1 MGIEDDGG
9 VEHDLAPVRRAVE
22 LLVILQGGLAGGKE
36 EIPALVIRRYHVQG
50 TCLGIVQGEPVV
62 PIQDVLYRLVL
73 QQADLLA
80 PHIAPQDSGLRLG
93 AASQQQI
100 DRRRPDDGQQD
111 DQTDPF

>member
-1 MGIEDDGG
+1 M
-9 VEHDLAPVRRAVE
+9 
-22 LLVILQGGLAGGKE
+22 
-36 EIPALVIRRYHVQG
+36 IRRYHVQG

-62 PIQDVLYRLVL
+62 PLQDVLYRLVL